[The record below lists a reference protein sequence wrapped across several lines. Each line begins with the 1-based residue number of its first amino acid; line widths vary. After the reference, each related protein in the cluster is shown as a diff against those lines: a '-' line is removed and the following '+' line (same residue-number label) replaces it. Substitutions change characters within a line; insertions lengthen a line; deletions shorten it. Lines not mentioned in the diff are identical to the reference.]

1 MTPAFSPETLRQ
13 HGLTAEEYEKIK
25 TLLGERELTLTELG
39 IFSVMWSEHCSYK
52 SSRVHLKRLPTRS
65 KRVLQGP
72 GENAGIIDIGDGW
85 ACAFKIESHNHP
97 SFIEP
102 FQGATTGVGGIL
114 RDIFTMGARPAA
126 VMDSLRFGPIRVGG
140 AGDSPARVTQ
150 NDIHRNHSILEGVVS
165 GVASYG
171 NCFGVPNL
179 GGETKFEPCYSRNP
193 LVNAFALGL
202 VRKNEI
208 FYARAAGEGNP
219 VIYVGAKTGRDG
231 IHGATMASEE
241 FSEASE
247 AKRPNVQ
254 VGDPFLEK
262 LLLEA
267 CLEAMQ
273 TGAIVGIQDMGA
285 AGLTCSTCEMGARGG
300 VGIEIELDR
309 VPQRETGMTPYE
321 IMLSESQER
330 MLLVAQKGR
339 EQEVFRVFEKWG
351 LDAVEVGNV
360 TTDNKLRVLQHD
372 EVVAEIPNQALT
384 GEAPVYKRP
393 LARWEPPVPREM
405 PEHVKLGSG
414 AVREG
419 HDLSRA
425 VKASESQAAS
435 AAEGSE
441 PQGLKPSSEGTLNG
455 TAEAVPFH
463 SVPSPNVS
471 GFAGFTQQ
479 LKQLLAS
486 PNICGKRWVWQQY
499 DHMVQTNTVEAPGAG
514 DAGVIRI
521 KNPNS
526 DEPQRGLAMAL
537 DGNSR
542 WCYLDP
548 RLGAMHAVAEAARK
562 VACSGATPVGATNC
576 LNFGNPEKP
585 HIMWQFSQTID
596 GITKACEELEIP
608 ITGGNVSFYNETL
621 GEGIYPTPVLGVV
634 GILDDVSKTAKIHFA
649 STGRTIV
656 LLRAGAAAD
665 ITDVE
670 SEFGSSEYAKEILGA
685 LWGYPPEIDLEKE
698 AALQKT
704 VVDLIQQGLV
714 ESVHDC
720 SDGGVAV
727 ALAEKTFARGVGARL
742 NLESNALP
750 AEFVL
755 FGEDASRIVVSCDLA
770 HVVRI
775 QEMAE
780 KHGIEANVLGETIP
794 ERLEISLDGRV
805 VISAAASDLNQGY
818 EAALESTLRTDP
830 ELVAAD

>member
-1 MTPAFSPETLRQ
+1 MATSLTAVVSPEILKQ
-13 HGLTAEEYEKIK
+13 HGLTSDEYEKIK
-25 TLLGERELTLTELG
+25 LLLGNREPTITELG

-114 RDIFTMGARPAA
+114 RDIFTMGARPVA
-126 VMDSLRFGPIRVGG
+126 VMDSLRFGPISHV
-140 AGDSPARVTQ
+140 ATAASTAPPARSAAASGTSHSSDLAEV
-150 NDIHRNHSILEGVVS
+150 HKNHSILEGVVS

-179 GGETKFEPCYSRNP
+179 GGETKFEPCYSGNP

-202 VRKNEI
+202 VRKDEI

-241 FSEASE
+241 FSEGSE

-273 TGAIVGIQDMGA
+273 TGAVVGIQDMGA
-285 AGLTCSTCEMGARGG
+285 AGLTCSTCEMGARGS

-339 EQEVFRVFEKWG
+339 EDEIFRVFEKWG
-351 LDAVEVGNV
+351 LDAVEVGRV
-360 TTDNKLRVLQHD
+360 TTDNKLRVLEHGKI
-372 EVVAEIPNQALT
+372 VAEIPNQALT
-384 GEAPVYKRP
+384 DDAPVYKRP

-405 PEHVKLGSG
+405 PDAIAFGG
-414 AVREG
+414 VR
-419 HDLSRA
+419 DFNA
-425 VKASESQAAS
+425 D
-435 AAEGSE
+435 
-441 PQGLKPSSEGTLNG
+441 
-455 TAEAVPFH
+455 F
-463 SVPSPNVS
+463 
-471 GFAGFTQQ
+471 
-479 LKQLLAS
+479 KQLLAS
-486 PNICGKRWVWQQY
+486 PNICSKRWVWQQY

-521 KNPNS
+521 KGS
-526 DEPQRGLAMAL
+526 QRGLSMAL
-537 DGNSR
+537 DGNGR

-562 VACSGATPVGATNC
+562 VACSGATSVGATNC

-585 HIMWQFSQTID
+585 HIMWQFSQVID
-596 GITKACEELEIP
+596 GITRACEELEIP

-634 GILDDVSKTAKIHFA
+634 GMLDDVHKAAQMPFEKP
-649 STGRTIV
+649 GRTIV
-656 LLRAGAAAD
+656 LLRAVEPGD
-665 ITDVE
+665 ITDAQ
-670 SEFGSSEYAKEILGA
+670 SEFGSSEYAKEILGT
-685 LWGYPPEIDLEKE
+685 LWGYPPQLDLEKE

-704 VVDLIQQGLV
+704 VVELIQQRLV

-720 SDGGVAV
+720 ADGGIAV
-727 ALAEKTFARGVGARL
+727 ALAEQAFPYGVGVRVDIS
-742 NLESNALP
+742 SNGLP
-750 AEFVL
+750 AEFAL
-755 FGEDASRIVVSCDLA
+755 FGEDASRVLLSCDRN
-770 HVVRI
+770 HVSRI
-775 QEMAE
+775 QQQAAQS
-780 KHGIEANVLGETIP
+780 GLDAIVIGETIP
-794 ERLEISLDGRV
+794 ENLEISIDGSIR
-805 VISAAASDLNQGY
+805 ISADLREFQKAY
-818 EAALESTLRTDP
+818 EEALESALRADP

>member
-1 MTPAFSPETLRQ
+1 MATSLTTAFSPETLRS
-13 HGLTAEEYEKIK
+13 HGLTKDEYEKIK
-25 TLLGERELTLTELG
+25 QLLGGREPTFTELG

-65 KRVLQGP
+65 KLVLQGP

-114 RDIFTMGARPAA
+114 RDIFTMGARPVA
-126 VMDSLRFGPIRVGG
+126 VMDSLRFGPIVDRVERALLPADAGG
-140 AGDSPARVTQ
+140 KEAAGKSARSTQ
-150 NDIHRNHSILEGVVS
+150 ASSTQPVPSQGEIHKNHSILEGVVG

-179 GGETKFEPCYSRNP
+179 GGETKFEPCYSGNP

-241 FSEASE
+241 FSEGSE

-267 CLEAMQ
+267 CIEAMQ

-285 AGLTCSTCEMGARGG
+285 AGLTCSTCEMGGRGG

-339 EQEVFRVFEKWG
+339 EGEVYRVFEKWG
-351 LDAVEVGNV
+351 LDAAEVGKVIGGN
-360 TTDNKLRVLQHD
+360 TLRVLHHGK
-372 EVVAEIPNQALT
+372 VVAEIPNQALT
-384 GEAPVYKRP
+384 DDAPVYRRP
-393 LARWEPPVPREM
+393 LARWDPPVAREM
-405 PEHVKLGSG
+405 PDSIKIG
-414 AVREG
+414 ATG
-419 HDLSRA
+419 D
-425 VKASESQAAS
+425 
-435 AAEGSE
+435 
-441 PQGLKPSSEGTLNG
+441 
-455 TAEAVPFH
+455 
-463 SVPSPNVS
+463 
-471 GFAGFTQQ
+471 FTQH
-479 LKQLLAS
+479 LKNLLAS

-521 KNPNS
+521 KGS
-526 DEPQRGLAMAL
+526 QRGLAMAL
-537 DGNSR
+537 DGNGR

-548 RLGAMHAVAEAARK
+548 RLGAMHSVAEASRK
-562 VACSGATPVGATNC
+562 VVCSGATPVGATNC

-634 GILDDVSKTAKIHFA
+634 GILEDVHKTAKMHFA
-649 STGRTIV
+649 APGRAIV
-656 LLRAGAAAD
+656 LLRAGEDGDLVDAE
-665 ITDVE
+665 T
-670 SEFGSSEYAKEILGA
+670 EFGSSEYAKEILGE
-685 LWGYPPEIDLEKE
+685 LWGYPPELDLEKE
-698 AALQKT
+698 VALQR
-704 VVDLIQQGLV
+704 VVIDLIQLGLV

-720 SDGGVAV
+720 SDGGLAV
-727 ALAEKTFARGVGARL
+727 ALAEKAFAKGVGARV
-742 NLESNALP
+742 NLQSSGLP

-755 FGEDASRIVVSCDLA
+755 FGEDASRILISCDAGNVARIKELA
-770 HVVRI
+770 ATFGVNADVI
-775 QEMAE
+775 
-780 KHGIEANVLGETIP
+780 GETVADRI
-794 ERLEISLDGRV
+794 EISLDGTASV
-805 VISAAASDLNQGY
+805 SAAVSELSAVY
-818 EAALESTLRTDP
+818 EGALETALRAETQN
-830 ELVAAD
+830 L